1 MVGPP
6 AFGTVTREAV
16 PQQIVSRL
24 LDLIQQRHLEPGDRL
39 PAERELAATMG
50 VSRSSLSEA
59 LRALTVLGVT
69 EMRHGTG
76 TYISSLE
83 PELLVRHLSFVL
95 SLSDQASDQLFEARK
110 VVEPAMAALAA
121 ERIDDGT
128 LDLLD
133 ACVDRARQ
141 AIGDAEA
148 FMETDLELHDA
159 IRVAAE
165 NAILGRF
172 MESIRALGLASRHAH
187 RRPPGRA
194 GADRQGPPSDRR
206 RPARA
211 RSRGGVGRHAPSS
224 RERGARMTRIVDLT
238 LKIGEDTLSPPSVNK
253 QLQLTSHH
261 RGPGFWQ
268 ASEINM
274 LLHTGSH
281 VDFGRHCAEDGETAA
296 DVSLDRTC
304 GPAIVIDLTFLG
316 EDEPITVE
324 LLEQHAPPIEQ
335 GDVALCRTDW
345 TEKAWGRFPDY
356 YMRSPYC
363 EPEAAGWLVDQGAKV
378 VGFDC
383 FSERSA
389 REPDFTSEDFVVHK
403 AILDR
408 GAILIQQLT
417 GLSQLPVGVR
427 VPFFA
432 GFVPI
437 RGAEGSPGRMF
448 ALIEEEE

>member
-6 AFGTVTREAV
+6 FGTVTREAV

-24 LDLIQQRHLEPGDRL
+24 LDLIQQRHLGPGDRL

-50 VSRSSLSEA
+50 VSRSSLREA

-76 TYISSLE
+76 TYVSSLE
-83 PELLVRHLSFVL
+83 PDLLVRPLSFVL
-95 SLSDQASDQLFEARK
+95 SLSDGGFDQLFEARK
-110 VVEPAMAALAA
+110 VVEPAIAALAA
-121 ERIDDGT
+121 ARVDDAT
-128 LDLLD
+128 VDRLD
-133 ACVDRARQ
+133 ALVTRAE
-141 AIGDAEA
+141 AVIENSEA
-148 FMETDLELHDA
+148 FMVTDVELHDDH
-159 IRVAAE
+159 RRG
-165 NAILGRF
+165 GRQRDP
-172 MESIRALGLASRHAH
+172 RALHGVDPRARPRLAARDRHQAVGA
-187 RRPPGRA
+187 RAEREGPPGDRRCAA
-194 GADRQGPPSDRR
+194 GAR
-206 RPARA
+206 
-211 RSRGGVGRHAPSS
+211 RGGRGRRDAHPS
-224 RERGARMTRIVDLT
+224 RERGEGAAVTRIVDLT
-238 LKIGEDTLSPPSVNK
+238 LQIGEDTLSPPSVNK
-253 QLQLTSHH
+253 RLELTTHH

-268 ASEINM
+268 ASEVNM

-304 GPAIVIDLTFLG
+304 GEAIVIDLTFLG
-316 EDEPITVE
+316 EDEPITVA
-324 LLEQHAPPIEQ
+324 LLEEHAPRFED

-448 ALIEEEE
+448 ALVD